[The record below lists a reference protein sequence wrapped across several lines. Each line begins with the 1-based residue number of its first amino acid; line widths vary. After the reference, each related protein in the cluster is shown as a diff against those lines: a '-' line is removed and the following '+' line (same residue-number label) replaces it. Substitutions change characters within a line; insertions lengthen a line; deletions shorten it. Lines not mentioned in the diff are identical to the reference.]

1 MTEQIERIMNMEE
14 RLDRVM
20 KALQDLHIAMEQMN
34 EVKEDV
40 NALSDYYENGIWR
53 QDYEADE
60 AGMLP
65 KDLKRG
71 VLSQDALYDILT
83 EFDTLE
89 KQIRA
94 TD

>member
-1 MTEQIERIMNMEE
+1 MTEQICRIMTMEE
-14 RLDRVM
+14 RMDRAR
-20 KALQDLHIAMEQMN
+20 KAVHDLQNAMEQL
-34 EVKEDV
+34 EAVKKDV
-40 NALSDYYENGIWR
+40 DSLSDYYENGTWR

>member
-1 MTEQIERIMNMEE
+1 MKEQIERIMSMEE

-20 KALQDLHIAMEQMN
+20 KELQDLHIAMEQMN

-53 QDYEADE
+53 QDYESDE

-71 VLSQDALYDILT
+71 VLSQDAIYDILT
-83 EFDTLE
+83 EYDALG
-89 KQIRA
+89 KQLK
-94 TD
+94 TDN

>member
-1 MTEQIERIMNMEE
+1 MTEQICRIMTMEE
-14 RLDRVM
+14 RMDRAR
-20 KALQDLHIAMEQMN
+20 KAVQDLQNAMEQL
-34 EVKEDV
+34 EAVKKDV
-40 NALSDYYENGIWR
+40 DALSDYYENGTWR

>member
-1 MTEQIERIMNMEE
+1 MTEQIRRIMTMEE
-14 RLDRVM
+14 RMDRAR
-20 KALQDLHIAMEQMN
+20 KAVQDLQNAMEQL
-34 EVKEDV
+34 EAVKKDV
-40 NALSDYYENGIWR
+40 DALSDYYENGTWR

>member
-20 KALQDLHIAMEQMN
+20 KALQDLQNAMEQL
-34 EVKEDV
+34 EAVKKDV
-40 NALSDYYENGIWR
+40 DALSDYYENGTWR

-71 VLSQDALYDILT
+71 VLSQDALYDILS